1 MSSCLD
7 HLTFNNA
14 AVKSECDFCQRLKG
28 TGNYSYGEGGGR
40 EKLMDTSQ
48 GLTLLGRD
56 GNSDV
61 SPFNGVFGLRVW
73 LRQDHKDGFKG
84 P

>member
-1 MSSCLD
+1 M
-7 HLTFNNA
+7 
-14 AVKSECDFCQRLKG
+14 EKG
-28 TGNYSYGEGGGR
+28 GGGR